1 MIADVSS
8 ENEIA
13 KRYERYRGIIKNFTL
28 MSDTFMRNV
37 FKHIECVEYV
47 LQVIMGRK
55 DLRVVDSVVQKD
67 YKNLQG
73 RSAILDCVAQDVE
86 DKRYDVEVQQKNEGA
101 SPKRSRY
108 HSGLV
113 DMNTLEAGQ
122 KFEELP
128 DSYVIFITRGDVL
141 GLGLPVG
148 HIGRKIEE
156 VNQEFGDGSHIIYV
170 NAAMQDE
177 ETELGRLMHDFHCK
191 DAGEM
196 YSEVLAKRVRELKE
210 TEEGVYSMCQEMDE
224 IYNEGILRGE
234 KIGEKRG
241 EERGITI
248 GEKRGITI
256 GEERGEKKA
265 KKATAISLAEMGL
278 PVEQIAR
285 GVKESVS
292 IVQAWITEGMT
303 VVK

>member
-1 MIADVSS
+1 
-8 ENEIA
+8 
-13 KRYERYRGIIKNFTL
+13 
-28 MSDTFMRNV
+28 MRNV

-55 DLRVVDSVVQKD
+55 DLHVVDSVVQKD

-73 RSAILDCVAQDVE
+73 RSAILDCAARDAE

-101 SPKRSRY
+101 SPRRSRY

-113 DMNTLEAGQ
+113 DMNTLEAGHD
-122 KFEELP
+122 FDELP
-128 DSYVIFITRGDVL
+128 DSYVIFITRGDTL
-141 GLGLPVG
+141 GCGLPLSRIERT
-148 HIGRKIEE
+148 IGEIGA
-156 VNQEFGDGSHIIYV
+156 EFGDGSHIIYV

-191 DAGEM
+191 DASEM
-196 YSEVLAKRVRELKE
+196 YSEVLARRVRELKE

-224 IYNEGILRGE
+224 IYNEGIMRGE
-234 KIGEKRG
+234 Q
-241 EERGITI
+241 
-248 GEKRGITI
+248 
-256 GEERGEKKA
+256 KA

-285 GVKESVS
+285 GVRESVG
-292 IVQAWITEGMT
+292 IVQGWIAEGMT
-303 VVK
+303 VLK

>member
-1 MIADVSS
+1 MKGIDQYAGETFPD
-8 ENEIA
+8 EELE
-13 KRYERYRGIIKNFTL
+13 KRYQRYREIIKKFTL
-28 MSDTFMRNV
+28 MSDTFMRNI

-55 DLRVVDSVVQKD
+55 DLHVVESVVQKD

-73 RSAILDCVAQDVE
+73 RSAILDCVARDVE
-86 DKRYDVEVQQKNEGA
+86 NKRYDVEVQQKNEGA
-101 SPKRSRY
+101 SPRRSRY

-113 DMNTLEAGQ
+113 DMNTLEAGHE
-122 KFEELP
+122 FEELP

-156 VNQEFGDGSHIIYV
+156 ADQDFEDGSHIIYV
-170 NAAMQDE
+170 NAAMKDE
-177 ETELGRLMHDFHCK
+177 KTELGRLMHDFHCK
-191 DAGEM
+191 DADEM
-196 YSEVLAKRVRELKE
+196 YSEVLARRVRELKE
-210 TEEGVYSMCQEMDE
+210 TEEGVRSMCQEMDE
-224 IYNEGILRGE
+224 IYNEGMM
-234 KIGEKRG
+234 RG
-241 EERGITI
+241 EE
-248 GEKRGITI
+248 RGITI

-292 IVQAWITEGMT
+292 IVQVWITEGMT

>member
-1 MIADVSS
+1 MSAPFHGQKQKTAEQGKEAIRTEKKRNALIADVSS

-13 KRYERYRGIIKNFTL
+13 ERYERYRGIIKNFTL

-37 FKHIECVEYV
+37 FKHMECVEYV
-47 LQVIMGRK
+47 LQVIMDRK
-55 DLRVVDSVVQKD
+55 DLRVVNSVVQKD

-73 RSAILDCVAQDVE
+73 RSAILDCVARDVE
-86 DKRYDVEVQQKNEGA
+86 NKRYDVEVQQKNEGA

-113 DMNTLEAGQ
+113 DMNTLEAGHE
-122 KFEELP
+122 FEELP

-156 VNQEFGDGSHIIYV
+156 VDQDFGDGSHIIYV

-191 DAGEM
+191 DASEM

-224 IYNEGILRGE
+224 IYNEGILL
-234 KIGEKRG
+234 GEKRG
-241 EERGITI
+241 E
-248 GEKRGITI
+248 
-256 GEERGEKKA
+256 
-265 KKATAISLAEMGL
+265 
-278 PVEQIAR
+278 
-285 GVKESVS
+285 
-292 IVQAWITEGMT
+292 
-303 VVK
+303 

>member
-1 MIADVSS
+1 
-8 ENEIA
+8 
-13 KRYERYRGIIKNFTL
+13 

-47 LQVIMGRK
+47 LQVIMGRN
-55 DLRVVDSVVQKD
+55 DLHVVESVVQKD

-73 RSAILDCVAQDVE
+73 RSAILDCAARDAE

-101 SPKRSRY
+101 SPQRSRY

-113 DMNTLEAGQ
+113 DMNTLEAGHD
-122 KFEELP
+122 FDELP
-128 DSYVIFITRGDVL
+128 DSYVIFITRGDTL
-141 GLGLPVG
+141 GCGLPLSRIERVVG
-148 HIGRKIEE
+148 ETGA
-156 VNQEFGDGSHIIYV
+156 EFADGSHIIYV

-191 DAGEM
+191 DASEM
-196 YSEVLAKRVRELKE
+196 YSEVLARRARELKE

-224 IYNEGILRGE
+224 IYNEGMMRGE
-234 KIGEKRG
+234 K
-241 EERGITI
+241 
-248 GEKRGITI
+248 I

-292 IVQAWITEGMT
+292 IVQEWLAEGMIPL
-303 VVK
+303 K

>member
-1 MIADVSS
+1 
-8 ENEIA
+8 
-13 KRYERYRGIIKNFTL
+13 
-28 MSDTFMRNV
+28 
-37 FKHIECVEYV
+37 
-47 LQVIMGRK
+47 MGKK

-67 YKNLQG
+67 YKNLQE
-73 RSAILDCVAQDVE
+73 RSAILDCVARDVE
-86 DKRYDVEVQQKNEGA
+86 NKRYDVEVQQKNEGA

-113 DMNTLEAGQ
+113 DMNTLEAGHE
-122 KFEELP
+122 FEKLP

-156 VNQEFGDGSHIIYV
+156 VDQDFGDGSHIIYV

-191 DAGEM
+191 DASEM

-241 EERGITI
+241 EERG
-248 GEKRGITI
+248 
-256 GEERGEKKA
+256 EKKA

-292 IVQAWITEGMT
+292 IVQVWIAEGVT
-303 VVK
+303 AAE

>member
-1 MIADVSS
+1 MKGIDQYAGETFPD
-8 ENEIA
+8 EELE
-13 KRYERYRGIIKNFTL
+13 KRYQRYREIIKKFTL
-28 MSDTFMRNV
+28 MSDTFMRNI

-47 LQVIMGRK
+47 LRVIMGRK
-55 DLRVVDSVVQKD
+55 DLHVVESVVQKD

-73 RSAILDCVAQDVE
+73 RSAILDCVARDVE
-86 DKRYDVEVQQKNEGA
+86 NKRYDVEVQQKNEGA

-113 DMNTLEAGQ
+113 DMNTLEAGHE
-122 KFEELP
+122 FDELP

-141 GLGLPVG
+141 GLGFPVS

-156 VNQEFGDGSHIIYV
+156 ADQDFGDGSYIIYV

-177 ETELGRLMHDFHCK
+177 KTELGRLMHDFHCK
-191 DAGEM
+191 DADEM
-196 YSEVLAKRVRELKE
+196 YSEVLARRVRELKE
-210 TEEGVYSMCQEMDE
+210 TEEGVRSMCQEMDE
-224 IYNEGILRGE
+224 IYNEGMM
-234 KIGEKRG
+234 RG
-241 EERGITI
+241 EE
-248 GEKRGITI
+248 RGITI

-292 IVQAWITEGMT
+292 IVQGWIAEGMT

>member
-37 FKHIECVEYV
+37 FKHMECVEYV
-47 LQVIMGRK
+47 LQVIMDRK

-73 RSAILDCVAQDVE
+73 RSAILDCVARDVE
-86 DKRYDVEVQQKNEGA
+86 NKRYDVEVQQKNEGA

-128 DSYVIFITRGDVL
+128 DSYVIFITREDVL
-141 GLGLPVG
+141 GYGLPINRIERM
-148 HIGRKIEE
+148 IGEIGVDSE
-156 VNQEFGDGSHIIYV
+156 DGSHIIYV

-191 DAGEM
+191 NAGEM

-224 IYNEGILRGE
+224 IYNEGILL
-234 KIGEKRG
+234 GEKRG

-248 GEKRGITI
+248 GD
-256 GEERGEKKA
+256 ERGEKKA

>member
-1 MIADVSS
+1 MKEIDQYAGETFPDEEL
-8 ENEIA
+8 EN
-13 KRYERYRGIIKNFTL
+13 RYQRYREIIKNFTL

-47 LQVIMGRK
+47 LQVIMDKK
-55 DLRVVDSVVQKD
+55 DLHVVESVVQKD

-73 RSAILDCVAQDVE
+73 RSAILDCVARDVE

-113 DMNTLEAGQ
+113 DMNTLEAGHD
-122 KFEELP
+122 FDELP

-148 HIGRKIEE
+148 HIDRKIEE
-156 VNQEFGDGSHIIYV
+156 VDQAFEDGSHIVYV
-170 NAAMQDE
+170 NAAMQNE
-177 ETELGRLMHDFHCK
+177 KTELGRLMHDFHCK
-191 DAGEM
+191 DASEM
-196 YSEVLAKRVRELKE
+196 YSEVLARRVRELKE

-224 IYNEGILRGE
+224 IYNEGMLL
-234 KIGEKRG
+234 
-241 EERGITI
+241 
-248 GEKRGITI
+248 
-256 GEERGEKKA
+256 GEKKA

-278 PVEQIAR
+278 PVEQIAQ
-285 GVKESVS
+285 GVRESVS
-292 IVQAWITEGMT
+292 IVQAWIAEAMT

>member
-1 MIADVSS
+1 MKGIDQYAGETFPD
-8 ENEIA
+8 EELE
-13 KRYERYRGIIKNFTL
+13 KRYQRYREIIKKFTL
-28 MSDTFMRNV
+28 MSDTFMRNI

-55 DLRVVDSVVQKD
+55 DLHVVESVVQKD

-73 RSAILDCVAQDVE
+73 RSAILDCVARDVE

-113 DMNTLEAGQ
+113 DMNTLEAGHD
-122 KFEELP
+122 FDELP

-148 HIGRKIEE
+148 HIDRKIEE
-156 VNQEFGDGSHIIYV
+156 VDQAFEDGSHIIYV
-170 NAAMQDE
+170 NAAMKDE
-177 ETELGRLMHDFHCK
+177 KTELGRLMHDFHCK
-191 DAGEM
+191 DADEM
-196 YSEVLAKRVRELKE
+196 YSEVLARRVRELKE
-210 TEEGVYSMCQEMDE
+210 TEEGVRSMCQEMDE
-224 IYNEGILRGE
+224 IYNEGMM
-234 KIGEKRG
+234 RG
-241 EERGITI
+241 EE
-248 GEKRGITI
+248 RGITI

-292 IVQAWITEGMT
+292 IVQAWIAEGMT

>member
-1 MIADVSS
+1 MKGIDQYAGETFPD
-8 ENEIA
+8 EELE
-13 KRYERYRGIIKNFTL
+13 KRYQRYREIIKKFTL
-28 MSDTFMRNV
+28 MSDTFMRNI

-55 DLRVVDSVVQKD
+55 DLHVVDSVVQKD

-73 RSAILDCVAQDVE
+73 RSAILDCVALDIE
-86 DKRYDVEVQQKNEGA
+86 NKRYDVEVQQKNEGA

-113 DMNTLEAGQ
+113 DMNTLEAGHE
-122 KFEELP
+122 FEELP

-156 VNQEFGDGSHIIYV
+156 VDQDFGDGSHIIYV

-191 DAGEM
+191 DASEM

-248 GEKRGITI
+248 GE
-256 GEERGEKKA
+256 ERGEKKA

-285 GVKESVS
+285 GVKERVS
-292 IVQAWITEGMT
+292 IVQTWIAEGMT

>member
-13 KRYERYRGIIKNFTL
+13 ERYERYRGIIKNFTL

-47 LQVIMGRK
+47 LQVIMGKK

-73 RSAILDCVAQDVE
+73 RSAILDCVARDVE
-86 DKRYDVEVQQKNEGA
+86 NKRYDVEVQQKNEGA

-113 DMNTLEAGQ
+113 DMNTLEAGHD
-122 KFEELP
+122 FDELP

-148 HIGRKIEE
+148 HIDRKIEE
-156 VNQEFGDGSHIIYV
+156 VDQAFEDGSHIVYV
-170 NAAMQDE
+170 NAAMQNE
-177 ETELGRLMHDFHCK
+177 KTELGRLMHDFHCK
-191 DAGEM
+191 DASEM
-196 YSEVLAKRVRELKE
+196 YSEVLARRVRELKE
-210 TEEGVYSMCQEMDE
+210 TEEGVYSMCQEMDD
-224 IYNEGILRGE
+224 EGILR
-234 KIGEKRG
+234 
-241 EERGITI
+241 
-248 GEKRGITI
+248 

-292 IVQAWITEGMT
+292 IVQAWIAEGVT

>member
-1 MIADVSS
+1 MK
-8 ENEIA
+8 EIDQYA
-13 KRYERYRGIIKNFTL
+13 GETFPDEELEKRYQRYREIIKKFTL
-28 MSDTFMRNV
+28 MSDTFMRNI

-55 DLRVVDSVVQKD
+55 DLHVVESVVQKD

-73 RSAILDCVAQDVE
+73 RSAILDCVARDVE
-86 DKRYDVEVQQKNEGA
+86 NKRYDVEVQQKNEGA
-101 SPKRSRY
+101 SPRRSRY

-113 DMNTLEAGQ
+113 DMNTLEAGHE
-122 KFEELP
+122 FEELP

-156 VNQEFGDGSHIIYV
+156 VDQDFEDGSHIIYV
-170 NAAMQDE
+170 NAAMKDE
-177 ETELGRLMHDFHCK
+177 KTELGRLMHDFHCK
-191 DAGEM
+191 DADEM
-196 YSEVLAKRVRELKE
+196 YSEVLARRVRELKE

-224 IYNEGILRGE
+224 IYNEGMM
-234 KIGEKRG
+234 RG
-241 EERGITI
+241 EE
-248 GEKRGITI
+248 RGITI

-292 IVQAWITEGMT
+292 IVQAWIAEGMT

>member
-1 MIADVSS
+1 MD
-8 ENEIA
+8 
-13 KRYERYRGIIKNFTL
+13 K
-28 MSDTFMRNV
+28 
-37 FKHIECVEYV
+37 
-47 LQVIMGRK
+47 K
-55 DLRVVDSVVQKD
+55 DLHVVESVVQKD

-73 RSAILDCVAQDVE
+73 RSAILDCVARDVE

-113 DMNTLEAGQ
+113 DMNTLEAGHN
-122 KFEELP
+122 FDELP

-141 GLGLPVG
+141 GYGLP
-148 HIGRKIEE
+148 ISKIERTIGE
-156 VNQEFGDGSHIIYV
+156 IGADFGDGSYIIYV

-224 IYNEGILRGE
+224 IYNEGMLL
-234 KIGEKRG
+234 
-241 EERGITI
+241 
-248 GEKRGITI
+248 
-256 GEERGEKKA
+256 GEKKA
-265 KKATAISLAEMGL
+265 KKATAISLAEICL
-278 PVEQIAR
+278 LYTSPSPR
-285 GVKESVS
+285 D
-292 IVQAWITEGMT
+292 
-303 VVK
+303 

>member
-1 MIADVSS
+1 MKGIDQYAGETFPD
-8 ENEIA
+8 EELE
-13 KRYERYRGIIKNFTL
+13 KRYQRYREIIKKFTL
-28 MSDTFMRNV
+28 MSDTFMRNI

-55 DLRVVDSVVQKD
+55 DLHVVESVVQKD

-73 RSAILDCVAQDVE
+73 RSAILDCVARDVE
-86 DKRYDVEVQQKNEGA
+86 NKRYDVEVQQKNEGA
-101 SPKRSRY
+101 SPRRSRY

-113 DMNTLEAGQ
+113 DMNTLEAGHE
-122 KFEELP
+122 FEELP

-148 HIGRKIEE
+148 HIGRRIEE
-156 VNQEFGDGSHIIYV
+156 VDQDFGDGSHIIYV

-191 DAGEM
+191 DASEM
-196 YSEVLAKRVRELKE
+196 YSEVLARRVRELKE

-224 IYNEGILRGE
+224 IYNEGMLRGE

-248 GEKRGITI
+248 GE
-256 GEERGEKKA
+256 ERGEKKA
-265 KKATAISLAEMGL
+265 KKATALSLAEMGL

-292 IVQAWITEGMT
+292 IVQAWIAEGMT